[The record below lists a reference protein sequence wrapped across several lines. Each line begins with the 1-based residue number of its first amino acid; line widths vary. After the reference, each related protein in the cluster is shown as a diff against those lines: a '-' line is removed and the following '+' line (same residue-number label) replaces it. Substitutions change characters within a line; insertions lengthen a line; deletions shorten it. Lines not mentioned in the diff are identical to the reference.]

1 MERQAEMVGVLR
13 HLARP
18 VWQGAGRLTTL
29 LLPDDFLAVVDP
41 LWSARWP
48 AGRVE
53 VVRAET
59 ADATTLVVR
68 AGRGWSGHRAAGQYV
83 PVGVGIGG
91 VLHWRTYSITT
102 PPDDFGRFA
111 ITVRAIPDGR
121 VSSYLAH
128 RVRPGETLRL
138 GPAQG
143 DFILPV
149 PLPTRLLF
157 LTGGIGITPAVA
169 MLRALTGRTGRRPD
183 TVLVHSAPDADR
195 MVFGGE
201 LRTLAA
207 RESWFTLYEHHTRR
221 EGRLDRTH
229 LDALCPDWEERE
241 TWACGPEGLLAFA
254 ERAWRDADAPYRLH
268 LERFRP
274 PSPVVPGRGSGGRVR
289 FTRSGVEADAG
300 PAAPLLDVGETAGVV
315 MPSGCRMGIC
325 HSCVSPLSAGR
336 VRDLRTGDVH
346 GEPGDLIQTCVSAA
360 CGPVHLDL

>member
-1 MERQAEMVGVLR
+1 M
-13 HLARP
+13 
-18 VWQGAGRLTTL
+18 WQGAGRLTTP

-48 AGRVE
+48 AGRVQA
-53 VVRAET
+53 VRAET

-83 PVGVGIGG
+83 PVGAGIDG

-102 PPDDFGRFA
+102 PPDGSGRFA
-111 ITVRAIPDGR
+111 ITVRAVQGGR

-143 DFILPV
+143 DFVLPG
-149 PLPTRLLF
+149 PPPARLLF
-157 LTGGIGITPAVA
+157 LTGGIGITPVA
-169 MLRALTGRTGRRPD
+169 GMLRALAQRPGRRPD
-183 TVLVHSAPDADR
+183 TVLVHCVPDADR
-195 MVFGGE
+195 FVFGGE
-201 LRTLAA
+201 LRDLAA
-207 RESWFTLYEHHTRR
+207 GEGWFRLHEHHTRR
-221 EGRLDRTH
+221 EGRLDPVR
-229 LDALCPDWEERE
+229 LDALCPDWRERE

-254 ERAWRDADAPYRLH
+254 ERVWRDADARLH

-274 PSPVVPGRGSGGRVR
+274 PSPAVPGSRSGGHGGRVR

-300 PAAPLLDVGETAGVV
+300 PATPLLDIGEAAGVV

-360 CGPVHLDL
+360 CGPVHIDL

>member
-1 MERQAEMVGVLR
+1 MVGVLR
-13 HLARP
+13 HVARP
-18 VWQGAGRLTTL
+18 VWQGAGRLTTP

-83 PVGVGIGG
+83 PVGVGIEG

-102 PPDDFGRFA
+102 PPDGSRRFA
-111 ITVRAIPDGR
+111 ITVRAVPGGR
-121 VSSYLAH
+121 VSRHLAH
-128 RVRPGETLRL
+128 RVRPRESLRL
-138 GPAQG
+138 GPVQG
-143 DFILPV
+143 DFVLPD
-149 PLPTRLLF
+149 PPPTRLLF
-157 LTGGIGITPAVA
+157 LTGGIGITPVVA
-169 MLRALTGRTGRRPD
+169 MLRALAGHTGRRPD
-183 TVLVHSAPDADR
+183 TVLVHSSSDADR
-195 MVFGGE
+195 VVFGGE
-201 LRTLAA
+201 LHAIAA

-221 EGRLDRTH
+221 EGRLDRVR
-229 LDALCPDWEERE
+229 LGAVCPDWVERE

-254 ERAWRDADAPYRLH
+254 ERTWRDADARHRLH

-274 PSPVVPGRGSGGRVR
+274 PSPAAPGSGSGGHGGRVR
-289 FTRSGVEADAG
+289 FTRSGVETDAG
-300 PAAPLLDVGETAGVV
+300 SATSLLDVGEAAGVV

-360 CGPVHLDL
+360 CGPVHIDL